1 MSSLRRAWAFAVV
14 AIFAMILA
22 AFAPFSASAPM
33 AGPQDQS
40 YQIASLPS
48 TMGCEMCPKADMALA
63 GCLQM
68 TCQIAAGETD
78 YVHFVVTEAIRYAP
92 SVVIHPAE
100 WHTVPPVSPG

>member
-1 MSSLRRAWAFAVV
+1 MSSLRSAWAFAVV

-22 AFAPFSASAPM
+22 AFAPFSASAQM
-33 AGPQDQS
+33 VGPQDQG
-40 YQIASLPS
+40 YHMASLPS
-48 TMGCEMCPKADMALA
+48 TMDCEMCPKAGMALA

-78 YVHFVVTEAIRYAP
+78 FVHFVVTEAIRYAP
-92 SVVIHPAE
+92 DAPIRPAE